1 MHHYEDNLCQRPKKC
16 CHVSAVC
23 IFLTSHI
30 VSSADRFAANGQ
42 LSPNM
47 LLKDQLFIILS
58 NAFDLCLNLSTGMST
73 TVRFFLFM
81 NFIFLSLFVAFP
93 I

>member
-1 MHHYEDNLCQRPKKC
+1 MKIICAKDLKNVVMYQPF
-16 CHVSAVC
+16 VF
-23 IFLTSHI
+23 FLLSSYI

-42 LSPNM
+42 LSPKM

-58 NAFDLCLNLSTGMST
+58 NAFDLCLNFLTGTST
-73 TVRFFLFM
+73 TVCFFLFM
-81 NFIFLSLFVAFP
+81 NFIFLSLLVALP

>member
-1 MHHYEDNLCQRPKKC
+1 MKIICAKDLKNVVMYWP
-16 CHVSAVC
+16 
-23 IFLTSHI
+23 FLLLLSSHI

-42 LSPNM
+42 LSPNIV
-47 LLKDQLFIILS
+47 LKDQLFIILS
-58 NAFDLCLNLSTGMST
+58 NAFDLCLNFLTGISK

-81 NFIFLSLFVAFP
+81 NLIFLSLLVALP